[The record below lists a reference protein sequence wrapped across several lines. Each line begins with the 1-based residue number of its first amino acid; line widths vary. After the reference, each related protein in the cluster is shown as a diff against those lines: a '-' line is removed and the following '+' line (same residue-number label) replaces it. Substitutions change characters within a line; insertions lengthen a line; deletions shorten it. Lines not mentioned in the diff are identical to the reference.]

1 MRGECPLNV
10 DTIGITLMCPAHWR
24 GVLILGSVEYL
35 YVLGVIEVH
44 SVKELCL
51 SVGLVTLSS
60 LKALAYHIVLVK
72 IICKLPMGS
81 SDWSVVIL
89 LQIFADITGGR
100 AAVFNQ

>member
-1 MRGECPLNV
+1 MSLKCGHHWDYINV
-10 DTIGITLMCPAHWR
+10 SSSLER
-24 GVLILGSVEYL
+24 LGSVEYL

-51 SVGLVTLSS
+51 SAGLVTSSS

-81 SDWSVVIL
+81 SDWSVEIL
-89 LQIFADITGGR
+89 LQIFADITGGG